1 MDGMD
6 NQAIIK
12 WAVIAAVTYGLYK
25 VFIKNKEGYEGGKLY
40 YEDLA
45 NAYPA
50 SATTLAANES
60 PQPNSWLPPMSVS
73 TDLLPKPVLGDED
86 WTRYAPKGVLS
97 GQNYL
102 SPMAMIGTNTSGS
115 RRGMSNDLR
124 GAPPCPRG
132 PPLPAP
138 IDDGICV
145 DQYRRGICDV

>member
-1 MDGMD
+1 MDNID

-25 VFIKNKEGYEGGKLY
+25 VFMKNREGFEGNKLY
-40 YEDLA
+40 YDDIA

-50 SATTLAANES
+50 SATTMAANES
-60 PQPNSWLPPMSVS
+60 PQPPNWLPPMSVS
-73 TDLLPKPVLGDED
+73 TDLLPKPVVGDED

-115 RRGMSNDLR
+115 RKNMCLDLR
-124 GAPPCPRG
+124 GQPPCPRG
-132 PPLPAP
+132 PHPPP
-138 IDDGICV
+138 TSPH
-145 DQYRRGICDV
+145 R